1 MTDQSTAPAYEPEAR
16 YRVRVSRPVQ
26 LGAFRY
32 LPRDDLRII
41 GAALNAMIEENGA
54 DVVTSA
60 DRI

>member
-1 MTDQSTAPAYEPEAR
+1 MTEQPETNPYEPEVR

-32 LPRDDLRII
+32 LPRDDLRIL
-41 GAALNAMIEENGA
+41 GSALNAMIEENGA

-60 DRI
+60 DKL